1 MQIED
6 LLMFK
11 VNHKLKSLPFSHL
24 IHGSGAEP
32 GAAIRKEQWATHN
45 KTFNVKEKETHKVF
59 DIKNH

>member
-32 GAAIRKEQWATHN
+32 GAAIRKEQ
-45 KTFNVKEKETHKVF
+45 
-59 DIKNH
+59 